1 MGLMNKKKDFNYFE
15 HFCQVGNIA
24 AEMATN
30 LKEYLLD
37 FRADKIK
44 DYMENMHLLENRADA
59 LKHELCEQL
68 AKEFMPPIERE
79 DITALAQNLDD
90 IADSVEDVIRKMYM
104 FNITSIQDDALEFSA
119 LLSESCEIFY
129 HLLKE
134 FPNYKKSKKLQEY
147 IIEINT
153 LENKGDTLH
162 AESIRRLFTKD
173 FSPTERMAWT
183 KIFDTFEIALDACE
197 NTADMIDGI
206 VTKNT

>member
-1 MGLMNKKKDFNYFE
+1 MGILNKKKEFDYFA
-15 HFCQVGNIA
+15 HFCQVANIA
-24 AEMATN
+24 AEMATD
-30 LKEYLLD
+30 LKDYLIN
-37 FRADKIK
+37 FKADKIK
-44 DYMENMHLLENRADA
+44 DYMENMHIQENRADA

-90 IADSVEDVIRKMYM
+90 IADSVEDVIRKIYM
-104 FNITSIQDDALEFSA
+104 FNINKIQEDALEFAA
-119 LLSESCEIFY
+119 LLSESCESFY

-153 LENKGDTLH
+153 LENRGDTLH

-173 FSPTERMAWT
+173 FSPAEQMAWT
-183 KIFDTFEIALDACE
+183 KIFDTFETALDACE